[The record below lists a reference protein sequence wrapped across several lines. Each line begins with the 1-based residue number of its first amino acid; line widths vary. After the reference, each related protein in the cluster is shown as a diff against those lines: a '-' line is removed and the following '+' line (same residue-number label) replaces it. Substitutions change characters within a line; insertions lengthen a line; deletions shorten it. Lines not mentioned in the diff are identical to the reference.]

1 MPVNPPE
8 LSGSR
13 AVSLRMVNGRSC
25 LSMSTLEEMM
35 NRFWRTAVCVLA
47 LSTALAP
54 ALSEAKR
61 LGGGGSSGMQRSLP
75 SKSTPTQNA
84 PAQTP
89 QQAAPTAPMAG
100 AAATGAAA
108 AGKRSWMGPL
118 AGLAAG
124 LGIAALMSHLGL
136 GEAFGN
142 FLMVALLVM
151 AALAAFAW
159 FKRRSTGAGQRPA
172 LAGASAGAG
181 TGGGFG
187 TSAAQAGGV
196 TERSAHSV
204 SWPGAV
210 GAGAAGSAAASFS
223 QAGPA
228 PAAAHL
234 PPDFDRPGF
243 ERIARMIFIRMQA
256 ANDRADL
263 NDLRE
268 FTTPEMF
275 ASIRTDLQDRG
286 SSKQETDVVEVHAEI
301 LDFDREAQRDVV
313 SVRYTGLIRE
323 DAGAQAA
330 PFDEVWHLIQP
341 SDRSRNWAIAGIQQA
356 S

>member
-1 MPVNPPE
+1 
-8 LSGSR
+8 
-13 AVSLRMVNGRSC
+13 
-25 LSMSTLEEMM
+25 M

-61 LGGGGSSGMQRSLP
+61 LGSGGFSGMQRSLP
-75 SKSTPTQNA
+75 SKSTPTQSA

-108 AGKRSWMGPL
+108 AGKRSWMGPI

-124 LGIAALMSHLGL
+124 LGIAALMSHLGM

-142 FLMVALLVM
+142 FLMIALLVV

-159 FKRRSTGAGQRPA
+159 FKRRSNGSGQRPA
-172 LAGASAGAG
+172 LAGAGAGAV
-181 TGGGFG
+181 GGFG
-187 TSAAQAGGV
+187 TPVSQPDNV
-196 TERSAHSV
+196 TQRSAHNV
-204 SWPGAV
+204 SWPGTGGS
-210 GAGAAGSAAASFS
+210 GASGSAATSFS
-223 QAGPA
+223 QAGSTHN
-228 PAAAHL
+228 AASL
-234 PPDFDRPGF
+234 PSDFDRPGF

-256 ANDRADL
+256 ANDSGDL

-268 FTTPEMF
+268 FTTPELF

-286 SSKQETDVVEVHAEI
+286 SKTQETDVVEVRAEI
-301 LDFDREAQRDVV
+301 VDFDREAQRDVV

-323 DAGAQAA
+323 EAGAQAA
-330 PFDEVWHLIQP
+330 PFDEVWHLVQP
-341 SDRSRNWAIAGIQQA
+341 SDRSRNWAIAGIQQQA